1 MSFPKD
7 FLNAIAQEKQLTP
20 NETEIFL
27 ALCEEG
33 KSRVQITQDLAISN
47 SALSTRLSGIYRKF
61 SITGRGPVKES
72 RLREYLI
79 TRCLASG
86 STEVTVPDDSE
97 QDISALV
104 QEVRSLC
111 RDKIQHQ
118 CGTMQLLDVPHPVKL
133 DNLYVDVNI
142 LEDIP
147 SQRWAMISDRL
158 EDFDPTADNFD
169 GFYLGKVRQPRVPG
183 LKAAANNLKLMVL
196 GKPGSGKTTFLKHLA
211 IECNKGNFQANR
223 LPIFIGLRRFADA
236 TRNNIVRAMPAL
248 SLQEY
253 IHQELQSCDFAA
265 EDVESLLKS
274 GIALILLD
282 GLDEVS
288 EKDIEV
294 VRQQIIDLSER
305 YYKNQFV
312 LTCRTQAQRYR
323 FEGFKY
329 VEVADFNQEQIEAFA
344 KKWFV
349 AVAINSEEKDPD
361 RAAKFVEKLKQPE
374 NKRVRDLAVTPILL
388 SLTCLVFN
396 DLADLPTNRAKL
408 YEQGLNILLTR
419 WDESRGIQRDE
430 VYQNLSFPRKI
441 KLLIQVASALFKE
454 GDYFFEQDKIQQII
468 TNYLCTLPNAKT
480 DLDELQLDSRGV
492 LKAIEAQ
499 HGLLIERD
507 REIYSFSHLTFQEY
521 FTAREIVTSCHPQA
535 LQNLVMYITEKRWR
549 EVFLL
554 VVGMLSNADELLQRM
569 KQQIDALM
577 TSEESLQLFL
587 SWVNQKSKSISVE
600 VPYKSATIRALYFNH
615 NKCIDAPGGFI
626 DDFAFENDLFQLSPL
641 ASALDPQAQINPL
654 DFELGIALGITKG
667 IALDYDSNSNL
678 APRLSRAIDNAINC
692 AATVDGEFLQLLE
705 HLREQL
711 PDPNNDWDEF
721 DMWWQANQEAWT
733 KEIIAVMTKH
743 RNIGYNWRFNEMQ
756 NKLLKQYYDAN
767 QLLVDCLNS
776 DCHVSP
782 EVRQEIEE
790 TLLLPIAQIKQG

>member
-1 MSFPKD
+1 MSFPQD
-7 FLNAIAQEKQLTP
+7 FLQAIANEKQLTP
-20 NETEIFL
+20 KETEIFL
-27 ALCEEG
+27 ALYGEG
-33 KSRVQITQDLAISN
+33 KSRVKITEDLHISD
-47 SALSTRLSGIYRKF
+47 SALGTRLSGIYKKF
-61 SITGRGPVKES
+61 RITGSGPVKES
-72 RLREYLI
+72 RLKDYLT
-79 TRCLASG
+79 TRCLPLG
-86 STEVTVPDDSE
+86 STEVATSADLE
-97 QDISALV
+97 QDIDALV

-142 LEDIP
+142 LEEIP

-158 EDFDPTADNFD
+158 KDFDPTADNFD
-169 GFYLGKVRQPRVPG
+169 HFYLGKVRQPRVPG

-211 IECNKGNFQANR
+211 IECNKGNFHANR

-253 IHQELQSCDFAA
+253 IRQELQSCDFAA

-274 GIALILLD
+274 GMALILLD
-282 GLDEVS
+282 GLDEVL
-288 EKDIEV
+288 EQDIEV

-323 FEGFKY
+323 LEGFKY
-329 VEVADFNQEQIEAFA
+329 VEVADFDQEQIEAFA
-344 KKWFV
+344 KKWFE

-361 RAAKFVEKLKQPE
+361 RAAKFVEKLKQPK

-396 DLADLPTNRAKL
+396 YLEDLPTNRAKL
-408 YEQGLNILLTR
+408 YKQGLEILLTR

-430 VYQNLSFPRKI
+430 VYQNLSLSRKI

-454 GDYFFEQDKIQQII
+454 GDYFFEQDKIQQLIA
-468 TNYLCTLPNAKT
+468 NYLCTLPNTKT

-577 TSEESLQLFL
+577 TSDESLQLFL
-587 SWVNQKSKSISVE
+587 SWVNQKSISVE
-600 VPYKSATIRALYFNH
+600 DPYKSATIRALYFNH
-615 NKCIDAPGGFI
+615 KKCIDAPGGFMY
-626 DDFAFENDLFQLSPL
+626 DFAFENDLFQLSPL
-641 ASALDPQAQINPL
+641 ASALDPQLRINTL
-654 DFELGIALGITKG
+654 DFELAIALG
-667 IALDYDSNSNL
+667 IALDYDSNL
-678 APRLSRAIDNAINC
+678 APRLSHAIDNAVNC

-711 PDPNNDWDEF
+711 PDPNNNWDEF
-721 DMWWQANQEAWT
+721 DMWWQANQQAWT
-733 KEIIAVMTKH
+733 KEIIAVMIKH
-743 RNIGYNWRFNEMQ
+743 RNIGYNWQFNEKQ
-756 NKLLKQYYDAN
+756 NELLQQYYNAN

-776 DCHVSP
+776 DCHVSR
-782 EVRQEIEE
+782 EVRQAIED
-790 TLLLPIAQIKQG
+790 TLLLPIAELEKYKHLNR